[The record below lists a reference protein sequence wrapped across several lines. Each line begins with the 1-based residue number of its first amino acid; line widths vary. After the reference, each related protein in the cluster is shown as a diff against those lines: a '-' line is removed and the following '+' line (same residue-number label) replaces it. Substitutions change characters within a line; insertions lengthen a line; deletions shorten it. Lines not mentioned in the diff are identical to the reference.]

1 MQYALKASEL
11 TRWRQTGAF
20 LARFTGAELLSVVAR
35 TDPGVAEA
43 VLPKPL
49 HAPTDPVITAF
60 VAHYPET
67 NFGVDYYE
75 GALFMGAEY
84 RGEQGSYCLAMP
96 VDDDLAMVLG
106 REGLGFPKKMADHIS
121 LERDGARVIGSVV
134 RHGVEILH
142 IEGDAHEEVI
152 PEPGWGSREVR
163 DLEGRPAR
171 AFTSFLFKYSMAADG
186 GIFAHLPQFVRQ
198 VTLMAPR
205 EGTIE
210 GVQGAKLELVSSR
223 VDAVGEIPAYGIL
236 SASYGVFD
244 STMLPGKV
252 MRRVYNPLAFAPYA
266 MFKNDFFAYIDPAT
280 LPELT
285 RGERW
290 KQHRALA
297 KY

>member
-1 MQYALKASEL
+1 MQYARKASEL
-11 TRWRQTGAF
+11 AKWRQKGAF
-20 LARFTGAELLSVVAR
+20 LARFTGAELLTVVAR
-35 TDPGVAEA
+35 TDPAVAAA

-60 VAHYPET
+60 VAHYPAT

-84 RGEQGSYCLAMP
+84 RGEQGAYCLAMP

-106 REGLGFPKKMADHIS
+106 REIDGFPKKMADHIN
-121 LERDGARVIGSVV
+121 LDRHGTRLVGSVV

-142 IEGDAHEEVI
+142 IEGDAHQEVI

-171 AFTSFLFKYSMAADG
+171 AFTSFLFKYMPAADG
-186 GIFAHLPQFVRQ
+186 GLFAHLPQFVRQ

-210 GVQGAKLELVSSR
+210 GVEGAKLELVSTR
-223 VDAVGEIPAYGIL
+223 VDALGEIPAYDIL
-236 SASYGVFD
+236 NASYGVFD
-244 STMLPGKV
+244 STMLPAKV
-252 MRRVYNPLAFAPYA
+252 LRRIYNPLAFAPYST
-266 MFKNDFFAYIDPAT
+266 FKNDFFAHVDPAT
-280 LPELT
+280 LPDLT
-285 RGERW
+285 RSERRR
-290 KQHRALA
+290 QRRQLA